1 MASHL
6 GSACRYSRDCNRVVR
21 GRFQDRSEGGVFVLV
36 CCGRKFGSPDV
47 HGQPSSACNRSWSQ
61 STINKGALDMPYNA
75 LRRSCLLLSL
85 LLAAGCGTLAERN
98 EIRTETAKGTDNVRS
113 RLEQLHLEDQQRGA
127 VVREINGVWLGGK
140 TVKVA
145 RDAELPAVFGQPIRF
160 AFPDRPTLTVIAD
173 RISKIVN
180 LQIRVTPD
188 ALMPIEAFSARGTG
202 GAGTTQTATAG
213 LPGSVPMPT
222 QSGPIGQFAPSMQ
235 TATVPSVAPARA
247 FILDQASPFGGT
259 LTDLL
264 DQVSAKYGVGWDY
277 KDGTIVISR
286 LVTRTYQIASILDT
300 NDVTATIAKTA
311 SSGDNT
317 GGSTSGGVGQAG
329 NASSKTDVSAKMT
342 AKVDVATGLE
352 KAISGAMTPGIGKY
366 AISPSGIVTVTDT
379 REVQEQ
385 VRELIGAENRAIGR
399 QVSMR
404 VQIVDFTATT
414 NNDTGFD
421 WSWVINQATSK
432 WNVNFFSP
440 AGLPGGSTGFGQ
452 LGVIRNGGN
461 STTQTFLRALATVG
475 KVNIRKDETY
485 RMLNN
490 RPVSIAK
497 TDTFIYP
504 ARSTPATAVAGTT
517 SATPGID
524 PGQLTTGTFLNMR
537 SAVQP
542 NGSVVVQ
549 FSLDSSKRGDTVQL
563 DSNGVK
569 LQYPQSSADQYQIY
583 ASIVNGE
590 TAVMAGTDDTQQQ
603 STDKSFDSTLSAL
616 LGGGIATSTTRR
628 AVLVLLTPQIIEGV
642 N

>member
-1 MASHL
+1 
-6 GSACRYSRDCNRVVR
+6 
-21 GRFQDRSEGGVFVLV
+21 
-36 CCGRKFGSPDV
+36 
-47 HGQPSSACNRSWSQ
+47 
-61 STINKGALDMPYNA
+61 
-75 LRRSCLLLSL
+75 
-85 LLAAGCGTLAERN
+85 
-98 EIRTETAKGTDNVRS
+98 
-113 RLEQLHLEDQQRGA
+113 
-127 VVREINGVWLGGK
+127 
-140 TVKVA
+140 
-145 RDAELPAVFGQPIRF
+145 
-160 AFPDRPTLTVIAD
+160 
-173 RISKIVN
+173 
-180 LQIRVTPD
+180 
-188 ALMPIEAFSARGTG
+188 
-202 GAGTTQTATAG
+202 
-213 LPGSVPMPT
+213 
-222 QSGPIGQFAPSMQ
+222 
-235 TATVPSVAPARA
+235 
-247 FILDQASPFGGT
+247 
-259 LTDLL
+259 
-264 DQVSAKYGVGWDY
+264 
-277 KDGTIVISR
+277 
-286 LVTRTYQIASILDT
+286 
-300 NDVTATIAKTA
+300 
-311 SSGDNT
+311 
-317 GGSTSGGVGQAG
+317 
-329 NASSKTDVSAKMT
+329 
-342 AKVDVATGLE
+342 
-352 KAISGAMTPGIGKY
+352 
-366 AISPSGIVTVTDT
+366 
-379 REVQEQ
+379 
-385 VRELIGAENRAIGR
+385 
-399 QVSMR
+399 MR

>member
-1 MASHL
+1 
-6 GSACRYSRDCNRVVR
+6 
-21 GRFQDRSEGGVFVLV
+21 
-36 CCGRKFGSPDV
+36 
-47 HGQPSSACNRSWSQ
+47 
-61 STINKGALDMPYNA
+61 MPYNA